1 MTDIKKAEES
11 MNLFIVRAE
20 QDEMA
25 WDDKEKKTTSK
36 KYLHIMDSICCTL
49 QNVVNSISYVGYRKV
64 EVFIPLPNVI
74 QTLILSYD
82 EDHAFNPNLKYLNYF
97 MERSIFMERFI
108 HYVRQSSLVRA
119 YMYRRQKARDV
130 INHIEKEIDNR
141 KSEISDLIPLNV
153 RKNKEYKN
161 RMIMSNNTVS
171 NLVVSYLE
179 MDDITDL
186 GAVYNLNI
194 SIFNDIEEELDENEV
209 FFFSIKN
216 EFV

>member
-1 MTDIKKAEES
+1 MTDIKKEEEC
-11 MNLFIVRAE
+11 MNLFIVLAE

-25 WDDKEKKTTSK
+25 WDDKEKKTTSI

-64 EVFIPLPNVI
+64 EIFIPLPNVI

-82 EDHAFNPNLKYLNYF
+82 EDYAFNPNLKHLDYF
-97 MERSIFMERFI
+97 TARSIYMERFI

-119 YMYRRQKARDV
+119 YIYRRQKARDI
-130 INHIEKEIDNR
+130 INYIEKEIDNR

-161 RMIMSNNTVS
+161 RMVMSNNTVS
-171 NLVVSYLE
+171 YLVVSYLDI
-179 MDDITDL
+179 DDITDL

-209 FFFSIKN
+209 FFFYKK
-216 EFV
+216 

>member
-1 MTDIKKAEES
+1 MTDIKKAEEC

-25 WDDKEKKTTSK
+25 WEDKEKKTTSK
-36 KYLHIMDSICCTL
+36 KYLHVIDSICTGL

-64 EVFIPLPNVI
+64 EIFIPLPNVI

-97 MERSIFMERFI
+97 TERSIYMERFI
-108 HYVRQSSLVRA
+108 HYVRQTSFVRA

-141 KSEISDLIPLNV
+141 MSEISDLIPLNV

-171 NLVVSYLE
+171 CLVVSYLDI
-179 MDDITDL
+179 DDITDL

-209 FFFSIKN
+209 FFFL
-216 EFV
+216 